1 VNDDRL
7 DITQAAAE
15 EAVEGDERNAVV
27 DLDED
32 QEILDAEA
40 AVLPLH
46 QFESEASS

>member
-1 VNDDRL
+1 VVNDDRL

-15 EAVEGDERNAVV
+15 AAVEGDELNAVV

-46 QFESEASS
+46 PESEAS